1 MRVPEPLR
9 AGDRVAVVAPSSPF
23 PRAQTLGGLA
33 WLAQRYRVSF
43 HSSLF
48 GRNGYLAGDDSW
60 RAHDLSSA
68 MCDPEVRAIFAAR
81 GGYGATRIV
90 SRLPWEQFAKAP
102 KWIVGFSDIT
112 ALHCAAIARG
122 VACLHACNVGGF
134 GARFPGAVA
143 ARASLM
149 ASLERPNEPHAWHA
163 WSGLIDVNR
172 RGDARGILFGG
183 NLALLCAMAAAKQLV
198 VPDGAI
204 VLIEDVT
211 ERPYRIDRMLTSL
224 FEGGYFARASAFVF
238 GDFSQCDPGP
248 DGVTVADVIRICLAH
263 HFSVPVYMGAPFGHG
278 DRNQAF
284 PLGVFA
290 TIENGVLRWF

>member
-1 MRVPEPLR
+1 MRVPQPLR

-43 HSSLF
+43 DASIF
-48 GRNGYLAGDDSW
+48 AQYGFLAGNDRW
-60 RAHDLSSA
+60 RATDLSRA
-68 MCDPEVRAIFAAR
+68 MLDPGVHAIFAAR

-90 SRLPWEQFAKAP
+90 SQLPWDEFAKNP

-112 ALHCAAIARG
+112 ALHCAAIAHG

-149 ASLERPNEPHAWHA
+149 ASLEHPNDAHAWHA
-163 WSGLIDVNR
+163 WSGLRAIH
-172 RGDARGILFGG
+172 RGADDARGVLFGG

-204 VLIEDVT
+204 ILLEDVT

-224 FEGGYFARASAFVF
+224 FEGGYFERASAFVF

-248 DGVTVADVIRICLAH
+248 DGVTVEDVIRVH
-263 HFSVPVYMGAPFGHG
+263 RFTVPVYMGAPFGHG

-284 PLGVFA
+284 PIGAFGEIRDCTLQ
-290 TIENGVLRWF
+290 WF

>member
-23 PRAQTLGGLA
+23 PRAQTLGGVA
-33 WLAQRYRVSF
+33 WLAQRYRLSMRSDAF
-43 HSSLF
+43 S
-48 GRNGYLAGDDSW
+48 RTGYLAGDDER
-60 RAHDLSSA
+60 RAGELASA
-68 MCDPEVRAIFAAR
+68 MLDPDVRAIFVAR

-90 SRLPWEQFAKAP
+90 ARLPWDDFAKAP
-102 KWIVGFSDIT
+102 KWIVGFSDVT

-122 VACLHACNVGGF
+122 IACVHACNVGGL

-149 ASLERPNEPHAWHA
+149 ASIERPSAGHAWRA
-163 WSGLIDVNR
+163 LRAVNR
-172 RGDARGILFGG
+172 IGDARGVLFGG

-204 VLIEDVT
+204 VLLEDVT
-211 ERPYRIDRMLTSL
+211 ERPYRIDRMFTSL
-224 FEGGYFARASAFVF
+224 FEGDYFARARAIVF

-248 DGVTVADVIRICLAH
+248 DGVTVDEVIEGWAEALPI
-263 HFSVPVYMGAPFGHG
+263 PVFAGAPFGHG
-278 DRNQAF
+278 DRNEAF
-284 PLGVFA
+284 TLGA
-290 TIENGVLRWF
+290 SGEIEGGALRWSGT